1 LNRREASPIKKGD
14 KKVIRGWIM
23 YDWANSVYQ
32 LTITTVIFPIYFLAV
47 TRSGPNDY
55 HVDFLGNSIEN
66 SVLYSWA
73 ISIAYLIVAGLTPL
87 LSSLADYTGR
97 RKAFMQVFTIIGA
110 LACGALYF
118 FDKDHITI
126 GVFAFIL
133 ATVGY
138 GGSLVYYNSFLPVI
152 AEEKD
157 QDRISAQGYSMG
169 YLGGIILIIF
179 NLLMVEKPELFG
191 ITDDTLPAKI
201 SFVSVCI
208 WWLGFSQITFKRLPK
223 YTFRKRIKE
232 KETNIFLEG
241 YAELNKVFKQV
252 IKSRKF
258 TFYLIGFFFV
268 MMGLITTMFM
278 SVTFGKKEVGLDDG
292 VLIPVLLIIQLVGM
306 GGAWLFSVMST
317 KIGNLKSLI
326 ISVAIWVIVCTSAS
340 QIVNATQ
347 FIIAAF
353 FIGLVMGGTQSLAR
367 STYSKMIP
375 EDTTDHTS
383 YFSFYDV
390 MEKLASVA
398 GTFSWG
404 LIEAITGNMRYSV
417 ISIGLFFV
425 IGIVFLGLTLYAE
438 IIGRKQAAKPSPVV
452 VKNP

>member
-1 LNRREASPIKKGD
+1 
-14 KKVIRGWIM
+14 M